1 MKKVIALFLVAVM
14 SVSLV
19 ACGAENQTSNNNEN
33 VNGQT
38 STTENES
45 TTNGTESQPTNSTES
60 QSTSEPE
67 DSSAP
72 AFDTNWAGA
81 EYEMPIPEPPFSYD
95 VEVDTSSVRVTS
107 TNGGSNGD
115 VTHEN
120 ILTYCTALKEVGFNV
135 NVSENVIGERY
146 GRTCYEFR
154 AKHENG
160 NSVELIDDGGGVMI
174 FVTLN

>member
-1 MKKVIALFLVAVM
+1 
-14 SVSLV
+14 
-19 ACGAENQTSNNNEN
+19 
-33 VNGQT
+33 
-38 STTENES
+38 
-45 TTNGTESQPTNSTES
+45 
-60 QSTSEPE
+60 
-67 DSSAP
+67 
-72 AFDTNWAGA
+72 
-81 EYEMPIPEPPFSYD
+81 MPIPEPPFNYD

-107 TNGGSNGD
+107 TNGGLNGD

-120 ILTYCTALKEVGFNV
+120 ILTYCTALKEAGFNV

-160 NSVELIDDGGGVMI
+160 DSLELIDDGGGVMI

>member
-45 TTNGTESQPTNSTES
+45 TTNGTESQ
-60 QSTSEPE
+60 STSEPE
-67 DSSAP
+67 DSSDP

-120 ILTYCTALKEVGFNV
+120 ILTYCTSLKEVGFNV

>member
-45 TTNGTESQPTNSTES
+45 TTNGTES

-154 AKHENG
+154 AKHKNG

>member
-45 TTNGTESQPTNSTES
+45 TTNGTES